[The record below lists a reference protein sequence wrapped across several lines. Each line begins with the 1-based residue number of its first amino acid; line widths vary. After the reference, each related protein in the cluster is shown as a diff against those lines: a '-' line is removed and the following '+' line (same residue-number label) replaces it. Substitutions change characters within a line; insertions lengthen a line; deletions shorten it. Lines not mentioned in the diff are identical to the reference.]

1 LGQAPCSHHFKAPT
15 PSLRIRAV
23 VHLDENLR

>member
-1 LGQAPCSHHFKAPT
+1 VT

-23 VHLDENLR
+23 CSDEVAVQAAAAATLLVRL